1 MKKSALV
8 SISAL
13 AISAFLFSGCKSGS
27 NDAAVRAAWHAGDL
41 AGASAELKKS
51 TEADALEDATDPALC
66 LLNAGLVH
74 GLTGEYELSDRFFAD
89 ADERLKDAY
98 QQGEEKSLI
107 ALVSGSFSDEYEL
120 SAQETIMLPV
130 LQTYALLGG
139 NNKSAATS
147 AASTIDNVS
156 RAVQEAQRKRIAAR
170 RAEAEKPVALS
181 IPGSNGKAMAGSQCS
196 ISPAEEAKTAIDWK
210 EIYGDDADA
219 VLADEF
225 ARGKAE
231 SLFVNPFAYW
241 LSGAVTLYRAEDINS
256 VGEAEKLFE
265 EAVKVTGERS
275 PFLVSELKFAHELG
289 TANSITAAENSDL
302 FREWENSTYVI
313 YEGGAAPAVGCK
325 ETTVKVPAALIA
337 VANTLV
343 AGIGQLGATGLVVPT
358 EGKAY
363 FPVVASHG
371 SVPAIS
377 ANGQSLEVLV
387 DYDRVLAET
396 LREDA
401 ETFASAAVLGVSF
414 EYVKR
419 AGALIG
425 AGLLLRVAEEKND
438 QFLKMGAV
446 AALSAAVVYAASP
459 IKLSRPDPRRWALLP
474 RTLEVAKLKTPA
486 DGKIDISG
494 EKVSVPAKGVNFLRI
509 RKVDKYWP
517 ATVQV
522 FPLDENAQGNVPVL
536 RLPAPPRPTA
546 SAPAAK

>member
-1 MKKSALV
+1 MKKSSLV

-27 NDAAVRAAWHAGDL
+27 NDAAMRAAWHVGDL
-41 AGASAELKKS
+41 DGASAELKKS

-89 ADERLKDAY
+89 ADERLKEAY

-147 AASTIDNVS
+147 AASAIDNVS
-156 RAVQEAQRKRIAAR
+156 RAVQEAQRKRILAR

-181 IPGSNGKAMAGSQCS
+181 IPGSNGKAMEGSQCS
-196 ISPAEEAKTAIDWK
+196 ISLAEEAKTAIDWK
-210 EIYGDDADA
+210 EIYGDDVDIES
-219 VLADEF
+219 EF
-225 ARGKAE
+225 ARSEAE

-241 LSGAVTLYRAEDINS
+241 LSGAMTLYRAEDINS

-265 EAVKVTGERS
+265 EAVKVTGEQS

-289 TANSITAAENSDL
+289 TANSITTAENSAL
-302 FREWENSTYVI
+302 FKEWENSTYVI
-313 YEGGAAPAVGCK
+313 YEGGAAPAIGCR
-325 ETTVKVPAALIA
+325 ETTVKVPAALIV

-343 AGIGQLGATGLVVPT
+343 AGIGQLGATGLVVPA
-358 EGKAY
+358 EGTAY

-387 DYDRVLAET
+387 DYDRVLEET

-446 AALSAAVVYAASP
+446 AAFSAAVAYAASP

-486 DGKIDISG
+486 DGMIDISG

-522 FPLDENAQGNVPVL
+522 FPLDENAQGDVPVL
-536 RLPAPPRPTA
+536 RLPAPARPTA
-546 SAPAAK
+546 PAPATR